1 MIAAPVGALAAPTK
15 ELRAALRAVLLATAL
30 AASSLA
36 VRAQTEDA
44 ADVAEVLRPGV
55 SAYRTGN
62 LPAAEAQFRRLVATG
77 NHDAA
82 AWLGTVLIDRGA
94 AKEGVL
100 WLQRAAEGGS
110 VAGRHRLAL
119 ALAEGT
125 GVARD
130 DKRAVE
136 LFEKAAEAGHR
147 RAQLNLGTLYFRGQG
162 VARDLV
168 QARAWLEKAA
178 ADNDPY
184 ALYALARAMG
194 EGEGSIAS
202 DPVRAADLFRRA
214 AERGHPLAALR
225 YALAMNEGHGVKRD
239 QATAQSWLIY
249 LSSNGYPEAALAVG
263 DMSART
269 PTSRDKA
276 MNELAVNT
284 AVRWYE
290 QAARAGVASAQFKLA
305 NAYFAGV
312 GIERD
317 PAQAQFW
324 YGRASQQGLP
334 EAQHAYG
341 VWLIGGVAG
350 QQDTVEGL
358 KWLMLAERGGHPDS
372 KTVRT
377 KAIEKISP
385 ADQQRAAALVAKF
398 VATPERPP
406 DDGAP
411 RLIQP
416 PPKP

>member
-1 MIAAPVGALAAPTK
+1 MIAAPV
-15 ELRAALRAVLLATAL
+15 RALRAVLLATAL
-30 AASSLA
+30 VASSLA

-44 ADVAEVLRPGV
+44 SDVAEALRPGV

-77 NHDAA
+77 NQDAA
-82 AWLGTVLIDRGA
+82 AWLGTVLIERGGA
-94 AKEGVL
+94 SEGVM
-100 WLQRAAEGGS
+100 WLQRAADGGS
-110 VAGRHRLAL
+110 VVGRHRLAL

-125 GVARD
+125 GIARD
-130 DKRAVE
+130 DKRAFE

-178 ADNDPY
+178 SDNDPY

-194 EGEGSIAS
+194 EGDGPIAP
-202 DPVRAADLFRRA
+202 DPVRAADLLRRA

-225 YALAMNEGHGVKRD
+225 YALALNDGYGVKRD
-239 QATAQSWLIY
+239 QAAAQRWLLH
-249 LSSNGYPEAALAVG
+249 LSSSGYPEAALAIG
-263 DMSART
+263 DISART

-276 MNELAVNT
+276 ANELAVQT

-290 QAARAGVASAQFKLA
+290 QAARAGIASAQFKLA

-317 PAQAQFW
+317 PTQAQFW
-324 YGRASQQGLP
+324 YGRASQQGLA

-341 VWLIGGVAG
+341 VWLSGGVAG

-372 KTVRT
+372 KTVRI
-377 KAIEKISP
+377 KAMEKISS
-385 ADQQRAAALVAKF
+385 ADQQRAAALVSRF
-398 VATPERPP
+398 VAMPERPA
-406 DDGAP
+406 DDRP
-411 RLIQP
+411 PPLIQA